1 MARHYSPKSFFRHV
15 PNAMLKQYFSKTGVL
30 IEHDFSQV
38 PEAKIEPIYKAW
50 LSLPDALQRKTERDF
65 KEIDALACE
74 GGIKAII
81 DEARR
86 QGTIFLRPLERRRAR
101 TFLPPVVFIRAR
113 NPVARLRLILLG

>member
-1 MARHYSPKSFFRHV
+1 MGRHYSPKSFFRHV
-15 PNAMLKQYFSKTGVL
+15 PNAMLKQYFDKAGVL
-30 IEHDFSQV
+30 TEHDFSGV
-38 PEAKIEPIYKAW
+38 PEAKIELIYKAW

-86 QGTIFLRPLERRRAR
+86 QGGNIAEILSQKEGFHEKVFWVFLERPEYWAR
-101 TFLPPVVFIRAR
+101 QC
-113 NPVARLRLILLG
+113 LLSC